1 MNERKK
7 MHLFLIVNGLK
18 NEYYIIASDIE
29 KAIKKYNEICIE
41 KEWYE
46 KKIFKIELIDE
57 CVNVGD

>member
-1 MNERKK
+1 MN
-7 MHLFLIVNGLK
+7 LYLIINGLK

-57 CVNVGD
+57 CVNGGD